1 MGHRVN
7 RRKFIKD
14 VGVVSA
20 LSMTYGYSSCQGK
33 APNLDSKKLGV
44 ALVGL
49 GYYSRDLLAPALEL
63 TKHCELKGI
72 VTGSPEKIP
81 VWQEKYGIKD
91 ANVYNYENMHQIAD
105 NDDIDVVYIVVP
117 TGLHMKYANIAA
129 NAGKHVWCEK
139 PMALDVAQCQSI
151 IDTCDRNKVN
161 LSIGYRV
168 LHEPNMQE
176 IIRLTKTRHFGSV
189 TAMFAGAGYEG
200 GIGDGWR
207 YRKELGGGA
216 LYDMG
221 VYTINALRHAGQME
235 PLKVLS
241 AKHST
246 NRPDTFFEVDETTEY
261 VLEFPNQV
269 KASGKT
275 SVGENV
281 NMLQVSCKDGSYM
294 LSPMQAYNGL
304 RGERSDGVEIY
315 TQIENQQA
323 IQMDNDAIAL
333 KNKTNVLVPG
343 IDGLKDIRIVNAI
356 QESARTGK
364 EVSIG

>member
-1 MGHRVN
+1 MGYRVK

-14 VGVVSA
+14 VGVISA
-20 LSMTYGYSSCQGK
+20 LSMTYSYTSCQSQIPKTSG
-33 APNLDSKKLGV
+33 KKLGI

-49 GYYSRDLLAPALEL
+49 GGYSTGVLAPALQL
-63 TKHCELKGI
+63 TEHCELKGI
-72 VTGSPEKIP
+72 VTGSPDKIP
-81 VWQEKYGIKD
+81 VWQEKYGIAD
-91 ANVYNYENMHQIAD
+91 HCVYNYENMDQIAN

-139 PMALDVAQCQSI
+139 PMAMDVAQCQSI
-151 IDTCDRNKVN
+151 IDTCEKNKVY

-200 GIGDGWR
+200 GVGTGWR
-207 YRKELGGGA
+207 YERALGGGA

-241 AKHST
+241 ANQST
-246 NRPDTFFEVDETTEY
+246 KRPEAFFEVDETTEY
-261 VLEFPNQV
+261 VLEFPNRV

-294 LSPMQAYNGL
+294 LSPMQTYNGL
-304 RGERSDGVEIY
+304 RGKRSDGVEIY
-315 TQIENQQA
+315 TPIENQQA
-323 IQMDNDAIAL
+323 LQMDDDALAI